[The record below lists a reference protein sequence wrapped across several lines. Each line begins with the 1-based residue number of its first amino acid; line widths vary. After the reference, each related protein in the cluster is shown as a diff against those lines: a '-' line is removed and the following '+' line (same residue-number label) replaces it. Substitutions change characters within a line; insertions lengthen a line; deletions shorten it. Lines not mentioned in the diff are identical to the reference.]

1 MGAGRGSRHHAARLG
16 LRLYSGP
23 ADRARVV
30 GAAVGCG
37 QRDGVAGGELEIIF
51 ALKISLT
58 VVPAKAGTHTLCCRD
73 LALGLDGFVTT
84 NAGGYGSLLSQ
95 GRRMMVSCR
104 DHEKEI
110 TLPSSALSTSARD
123 VPASLSSDGEG
134 RRCCLLRAPAPVLF
148 PAQWSPR
155 FRCAAARTA

>member
-37 QRDGVAGGELEIIF
+37 QRDGVAGGELI
-51 ALKISLT
+51 
-58 VVPAKAGTHTLCCRD
+58 VVPAKAWRRPGPIRRVLSIKRWGSR
-73 LALGLDGFVTT
+73 LLQQI
-84 NAGGYGSLLSQ
+84 NIGGYGSAFA
-95 GRRMMVSCR
+95 GTTSCCSFAR
-104 DHEKEI
+104 TTMDSL
-110 TLPSSALSTSARD
+110 TLPSSALSTAART
-123 VPASLSSDGEG
+123 VPVPLSSGGEV

-148 PAQWSPR
+148 PARWSPR

>member
-37 QRDGVAGGELEIIF
+37 QRDGVAGGELI
-51 ALKISLT
+51 
-58 VVPAKAGTHTLCCRD
+58 VVPAKAWRRPGPIRRVLSIKRWGSR
-73 LALGLDGFVTT
+73 LLQQI
-84 NAGGYGSLLSQ
+84 NIGGYGSPPSRGRQAVVLS
-95 GRRMMVSCR
+95 RTTMDSL
-104 DHEKEI
+104 

-148 PAQWSPR
+148 PARWSPR
-155 FRCAAARTA
+155 VRGGAARRA